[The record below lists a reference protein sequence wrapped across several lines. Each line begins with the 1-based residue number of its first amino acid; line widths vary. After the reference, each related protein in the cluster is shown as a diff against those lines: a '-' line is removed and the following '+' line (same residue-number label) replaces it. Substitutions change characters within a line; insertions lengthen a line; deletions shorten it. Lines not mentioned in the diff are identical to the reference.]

1 MNRIVESSAKSSLN
15 IRPSTFFSRMFRRN
29 ASTTHE
35 LDATKGD
42 RERVVILGSGWSG
55 FVLARQLDTKKFQPV
70 VVSPRSYF
78 AFTPLLASTAVGTLE
93 FRTTLESVRARRTG
107 VEFYQGWADDVNFNE
122 KRLIIEEAARRPT
135 GPAGSNMIP
144 AVEQGEKALATKK
157 KKGQLF
163 DLSYDKLVVAV
174 GCYSQTFG
182 TPGVRENAFF
192 LKDVTDA
199 IKIRRRILEC
209 FETAVLPT
217 TSPELKAALLNF
229 AIVGGG
235 PTGIEFAAELFDL
248 CKEDLVKVYP
258 ALIPHVKITI
268 YDVAPKILPMFD
280 SKLADYALKLFDR
293 DGIKIKTEHHIQNLQ
308 PGLPGNPA
316 NSGGCYTLK
325 TKEEGEFGVGMCVW
339 STGLMMNPFIQ
350 RALDDV
356 HIYPTRSA
364 KISAS
369 ESTDPAS
376 TQWSLKRSP
385 RNGGLMVDDKFR
397 VKLVPRDS
405 IASASTSKSKS
416 PDTPTPEATM
426 HDVFALG
433 DVSVL
438 ETVQLPATA
447 QVASQE
453 AKWLGKALNRG
464 LTDDTRGFKYSDMGV
479 LTYVGGM
486 KAIMQGKGGTEIKGR
501 TAWLIWRGAYLTKTI
516 SWRNKLLI
524 PIYWAINWCFGRD
537 ISRF

>member
-1 MNRIVESSAKSSLN
+1 MSLMQ
-15 IRPSTFFSRMFRRN
+15 R
-29 ASTTHE
+29 
-35 LDATKGD
+35 KG
-42 RERVVILGSGWSG
+42 
-55 FVLARQLDTKKFQPV
+55 KFQPV

-157 KKGQLF
+157 KK
-163 DLSYDKLVVAV
+163 
-174 GCYSQTFG
+174 
-182 TPGVRENAFF
+182 
-192 LKDVTDA
+192 DVTDA
-199 IKIRRRILEC
+199 IKIRRRILE
-209 FETAVLPT
+209 
-217 TSPELKAALLNF
+217 SLLNF

-486 KAIMQGKGGTEIKGR
+486 KAIMQGKGGTEIKG
-501 TAWLIWRGAYLTKTI
+501 
-516 SWRNKLLI
+516 SPLL
-524 PIYWAINWCFGRD
+524 A
-537 ISRF
+537 